1 MSSKSVIPLD
11 QLLCLDLYTASR
23 VVVRA
28 YGPLLGKLDLTYP
41 QYLVMTALWETDE
54 LKVKDLSDRL
64 HLDSGTMSP
73 LLKRLESA
81 GLVSRKRG
89 TEDEREVQIALTA
102 AGRELQKKSGEVQD
116 GIVCAMGLSLAEAQ
130 KLQKALRG
138 IVDHLESAE

>member
-1 MSSKSVIPLD
+1 MTSKSSPPLD

-23 VVVRA
+23 VVIQA
-28 YGPLLGKLDLTYP
+28 YGPLLEKLNLTYP

-54 LKVKDLSDRL
+54 LKVKDLSERL

-73 LLKRLESA
+73 LLKRLETA

-89 TEDEREVQIALTA
+89 KEDEREVLIALTA
-102 AGRELQKKSGEVQD
+102 SGRELQKQSGAVQD
-116 GIVCAMGLSLAEAQ
+116 GIVCVMGLSLAEAQ

-138 IVDHLESAE
+138 IVNRLAPG